1 VKKVE
6 EEKKT
11 EGQRILKALE
21 NSIIITVFIVLAAW
35 LFGLGFYF
43 GEIVSTMGF
52 ALFFL
57 FFYATR

>member
-1 VKKVE
+1 ME

-21 NSIIITVFIVLAAW
+21 NSIIITVFLVLAGW

-43 GEIVSTMGF
+43 GEMVSTMGF
-52 ALFFL
+52 ALIFL
-57 FFYATR
+57 FLYGTR